1 LEYKGKFRLLK
12 IYLSYDN
19 EALNTKE
26 KSINILV
33 DEKATAEDLIHLIEM
48 NNPTLE
54 EDSHSIF
61 YQSGQIIKP
70 TTLIQELHAKVCFCF
85 CLFFLFF
92 IFSFFY

>member
-1 LEYKGKFRLLK
+1 MEDKGKFRLLK

-33 DEKATAEDLIHLIEM
+33 DEKTAEDLIHLIGI

-54 EDSHSIF
+54 KDYHSIL
-61 YQSGQIIKP
+61 SN
-70 TTLIQELHAKVCFCF
+70 C
-85 CLFFLFF
+85 
-92 IFSFFY
+92 